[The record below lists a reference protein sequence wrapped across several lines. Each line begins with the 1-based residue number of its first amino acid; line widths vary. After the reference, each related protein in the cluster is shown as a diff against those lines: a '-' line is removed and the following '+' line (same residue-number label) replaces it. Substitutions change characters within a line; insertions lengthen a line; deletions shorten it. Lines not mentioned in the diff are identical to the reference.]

1 MTARRSRPPTRVAAL
16 AAAVVLLGAA
26 VLLGPPVPGG
36 GEAAS
41 AQTRPVVY
49 LTFDGGPGPSTP
61 AFLDLLARYGVP
73 ASFFVVGNRIAGRE
87 DTVHQMIRRGHVI
100 GNHTWD
106 HPHLPTLTTSAVVS
120 QFTRGTDAISV
131 ATNVRVACY
140 RPPYGETN
148 ARVHDAAVSVG
159 LPNAEWVAAGT
170 HWGLWDV
177 DSRDWQ
183 LDDPTSGWTAA
194 DMLRQLATVGGG
206 DTVLLHDG
214 PIDRSKGLA
223 VLDQWLAANRGRF
236 EFRVLPGCGGVLHEP
251 AFDDSR
257 PQYWHRFQIARLY
270 RAYFDRPPD
279 AAGWE
284 YWNRVYSSWVP
295 LTDIS
300 WAFAAGAEF
309 NLGGGRTDAELVTF
323 VYREVLDREPDPD
336 GFRYWV
342 DQLGRGL
349 SRGAMVLYFSES
361 VEFINRSVAAVT
373 GGCYLGG
380 VESSYRCLAANLPP
394 RQAWPR

>member
-1 MTARRSRPPTRVAAL
+1 MTGRRPGRTLVAAL
-16 AAAVVLLGAA
+16 AAVTALLL
-26 VLLGPPVPGG
+26 VPVPGSG
-36 GEAAS
+36 GAAS

-61 AFLDLLARYGVP
+61 AFLDLLARYDVP

-87 DTVHQMIRRGHVI
+87 DVVHQMVRRGHVI

-120 QFTRGTDAISV
+120 QFTKGTDAIALAS
-131 ATNVRVACY
+131 NVRVACY

-148 ARVHDAAVSVG
+148 ARVHEAAVSVG
-159 LPNAEWVAAGT
+159 LPNAQWTAAGS

-183 LDDPTSGWTAA
+183 LDDPGSGWTAA
-194 DMLRQLATVGGG
+194 DMLRQLNTVGDG

-223 VLDQWLAANRGRF
+223 VLDQWLATNRPRF
-236 EFRVLPGCGGVLHEP
+236 EFRVLPGCGGTLTEP
-251 AFDDSR
+251 AFDSSR

-270 RAYFDRPPD
+270 RAYFDRAPD

-284 YWNRVYSSWVP
+284 YWNRVHSSWVP

-309 NLGGGRTDAELVTF
+309 NLGGGKTDTELVTYI
-323 VYREVLDREPDPD
+323 YREVLHREPDPG
-336 GFRYWV
+336 GFQYWV
-342 DQLGRGL
+342 SQLDQGL
-349 SRGAMVLYFSES
+349 SRGAIVLYFSES
-361 VEFINRSVAAVT
+361 IEFINRTVQAVT
-373 GGCYLGG
+373 GGCYLGD
-380 VESSYRCLAANLPP
+380 VENSYRCLAANVPP
-394 RQAWPR
+394 RYAWSR

>member
-1 MTARRSRPPTRVAAL
+1 MAP
-16 AAAVVLLGAA
+16 LLLVGS
-26 VLLGPPVPGG
+26 LLGPAPGG
-36 GEAAS
+36 GDAAA
-41 AQTRPVVY
+41 AQSRPVVY

-61 AFLDLLARYGVP
+61 AFLDLLARNGVP
-73 ASFFVVGNRIAGRE
+73 ASFFVVGDRIAGRE
-87 DTVHQMIRRGHVI
+87 DVIHQMIRRGHVI

-106 HPHLPTLTTSAVVS
+106 HPHLPTLSTSAIVNEL
-120 QFTRGTDAISV
+120 TRGTDAIA
-131 ATNVRVACY
+131 ATSNVRVACY
-140 RPPYGETN
+140 RPPYGETD
-148 ARVHDAAVSVG
+148 ARVHAAAVGVG
-159 LPNAEWVAAGT
+159 LPNADWTAAGT

-183 LDDPTSGWTAA
+183 LDDPASGWTAA
-194 DMLRQLATVGGG
+194 DMLRQLATVGAG

-223 VLDQWLAANRGRF
+223 VLDQWLAANHDRF
-236 EFRVLPGCGGVLHEP
+236 EFRVLPGCGGVLREP
-251 AFDDSR
+251 AFDDNR

-300 WAFAAGAEF
+300 WSFAASAEF
-309 NLGGGRTDAELVTF
+309 NLDGGRTDAELVTF
-323 VYREVLDREPDPD
+323 VYRQVLDREPDPD
-336 GFRYWV
+336 GFGYWV
-342 DQLGRGL
+342 DQLAHGL

-361 VEFINRSVAAVT
+361 VEFIARTAPTVT
-373 GGCYLGG
+373 GGCYLGD
-380 VESSYRCLAANLPP
+380 VENSYRCLAANLPP
-394 RQAWPR
+394 RQTWSR